1 MAKAHFGLGMAYQEL
16 MENNLV
22 TEEYRILE
30 LLDKDLAKKLAKT
43 FRDNNSGCWIKEF
56 CH

>member
-30 LLDKDLAKKLAKT
+30 LLDKDLAKKLAKA